1 MINELIE
8 SRDAISVVAQETFA
22 CLIHADF
29 ALLLL
34 SLLNQHILVI
44 LFATK

>member
-34 SLLNQHILVI
+34 SLL
-44 LFATK
+44 